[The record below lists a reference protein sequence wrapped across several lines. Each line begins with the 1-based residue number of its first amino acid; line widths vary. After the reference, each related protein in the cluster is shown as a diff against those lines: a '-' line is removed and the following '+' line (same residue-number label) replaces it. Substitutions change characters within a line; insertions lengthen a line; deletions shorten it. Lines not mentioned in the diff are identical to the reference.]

1 MKNKLQLLAVFGIFM
16 YSSAVAQLR
25 DPLVMSDS
33 VNINVYF
40 ITRGIQLDNQL
51 DTLWLFNKPTFDKY
65 NTAYKLLFTSS
76 DSYENLIK
84 QMETRDSLVVRLYEE
99 RKSAYD
105 ALFKLNQDFYTTTGS
120 YIKTTQDS
128 LIRMTGQLNALSGQL
143 DRANEHLDQAIEYIK
158 SAKKDRYK
166 YLIIGFLAG
175 GIIGYVLH

>member
-1 MKNKLQLLAVFGIFM
+1 MKIKLQILVVLCSI
-16 YSSAVAQLR
+16 YSTANMAQLL
-25 DPLVMSDS
+25 DPLKMGDS
-33 VNINVYF
+33 VNINVYY

-65 NTAYKLLFTSS
+65 NKAYKLLFTSS

-84 QMETRDSLVVRLYEE
+84 QMETRDSLVNKLLEE

-105 ALFKLNQDFYTTTGS
+105 ALFKLNQDFYNTSGN
-120 YIKTTQDS
+120 YIKSTQDS
-128 LIRMTGQLNALSGQL
+128 LIRMTGQLTTLSGQL
-143 DRANEHLDQAIEYIK
+143 NRANENLDQAIEYIK

>member
-1 MKNKLQLLAVFGIFM
+1 MKIKFQILTGLCILLN
-16 YSSAVAQLR
+16 SATFAQLR
-25 DPLVMSDS
+25 DPLKMIDS
-33 VNINVYF
+33 VNINVYY

-65 NTAYKLLFTSS
+65 NKAYKLLFTSS

-84 QMETRDSLVVRLYEE
+84 QMEARDSLVNALLGE

-105 ALFKLNQDFYTTTGS
+105 ALFKLNQDFYNTSGA
-120 YIKTTQDS
+120 YIRSTQDS
-128 LIRMTGQLNALSGQL
+128 LVRVTGQLHSLSGQL